1 MVLTGATVSEQNWP
15 EGLKERLE
23 RERDE
28 LSARLGRITDNV
40 RRSLDADSEER
51 ARELADSEVVD
62 ALGNEA
68 REEIQKIGSALDR
81 MASGEYG
88 ICVRCGTT
96 IAVERLAAHPYAEE
110 CIDCAE
116 LNEQI
121 RGRP

>member
-1 MVLTGATVSEQNWP
+1 LRGTKVGEQNWP
-15 EGLKERLE
+15 EGLKADLE
-23 RERDE
+23 KKRDE
-28 LSARLGRITDNV
+28 LSARLGRIKDNV

-68 REEIQKIGSALDR
+68 REEIRKITAALDR

-88 ICVRCGTT
+88 ICTRCGTT
-96 IAVERLAAHPYAEE
+96 IAVDRLAAHPYAEE

-116 LNEQI
+116 LDEQV
-121 RGRP
+121 RGGP